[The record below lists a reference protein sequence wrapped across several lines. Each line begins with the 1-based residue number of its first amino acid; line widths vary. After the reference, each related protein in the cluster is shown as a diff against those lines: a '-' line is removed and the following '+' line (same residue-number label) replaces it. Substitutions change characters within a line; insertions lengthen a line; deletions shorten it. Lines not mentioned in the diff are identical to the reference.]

1 MTILTLENVTPRQLR
16 AIADILEDGEPAI
29 PTTSATVAS
38 AGEVVAEVPAA
49 EETPAPAAEETT
61 TGNEENYPSLFNE
74 PNAAE
79 VFGGNAQQGAPTA
92 EAPVTAQPAET
103 TASPA
108 PTATTQ
114 APAQTAAAT
123 GDADLDSAGFPW
135 DGRIHAR
142 TKTKI
147 ADGTWKKK
155 RGIDD
160 ATVQAVQAE
169 YAGNPAPTATAP
181 ASSTASSVSVESA
194 QQPQAQPQAQPMQQ
208 PAAQPQQAATTGS
221 PGEAPTYSSI
231 VQQIVNGVAQQKFT
245 APEAQ
250 KVLNDH
256 GVADTNAL
264 ATRDDVF
271 PQIAAALEVLGN
283 G

>member
-16 AIADILEDGEPAI
+16 AIADILEDGEAVI

-38 AGEVVAEVPAA
+38 AGEVVAEVAPA
-49 EETPAPAAEETT
+49 EETPAPAAEEKT
-61 TGNEENYPSLFNE
+61 TGNEENYPSLFNNTEGQE

-79 VFGGNAQQGAPTA
+79 VFGGNSQAAAPAAAAGSEAQTPRSPQNDVAPATTAAGA
-92 EAPVTAQPAET
+92 APV
-103 TASPA
+103 ASS
-108 PTATTQ
+108 
-114 APAQTAAAT
+114 
-123 GDADLDSAGFPW
+123 GEVDSAGFPW

-169 YAGNPAPTATAP
+169 CAGNPAPTATAP
-181 ASSTASSVSVESA
+181 ANSTASSASVES
-194 QQPQAQPQAQPMQQ
+194 AQPQAQPMQQ
-208 PAAQPQQAATTGS
+208 PAAQPQQTATTGS

-245 APEAQ
+245 APDAQ

-271 PQIAAALEVLGN
+271 PQIAAALEVLAN